1 MKTFPT
7 IRDILYLDFDK
18 AASIWSQFDEGL
30 LERVSVTEDAGKDR
44 AAGTKFGIP
53 GVAEASLGVD
63 YLQKKSTLQSKTL
76 HHDLLNR
83 VEKRL
88 LEAGLVTD
96 LAGAVQPKD
105 ASPETIRS
113 AIGTRPYL
121 RAEGNSVLEDYR
133 RILAIAEKFNEIIGF
148 IIKATQETAKK
159 SLAYAELRQLIA
171 AEDAAADQIK
181 DRNQKALK
189 KSQAKAMR
197 HKLDELLKP
206 QLSLVD
212 DWLVDGMRLFINTF
226 MPSRINF
233 RIYPFSSCP
242 SFQVLC
248 NLKRDCFLDSDLEH
262 LLYGYGNR
270 PNVPLA
276 VFGLITSLP
285 PKEQPAFNPMK
296 EFEDDPELGK
306 SAAFE
311 QGFRGIF
318 SGMEGMEAI
327 VRFSRYPNVT
337 VHPIAV
343 YRSFSNS
350 AA

>member
-1 MKTFPT
+1 MNKSPI
-7 IRDILYLDFDK
+7 IRDLLYLDFDK

-30 LERVSVTEDAGKDR
+30 LERVSVTEDIGKDR

-53 GVAEASLGVD
+53 GVAEANLGVD
-63 YLQKKSTLQSKTL
+63 YLHKKSTLQSKTL

-83 VEKRL
+83 VEERL
-88 LEAGLVTD
+88 LQAGLVTD
-96 LAGAVQPKD
+96 MAEAVRGDD
-105 ASPETIRS
+105 ALPDVIRS

-133 RILAIAEKFNEIIGF
+133 RILAIAEKFNEIVGF
-148 IIKATQETAKK
+148 IVKATQEAAKK
-159 SLAYAELRQLIA
+159 SPAYAELGTLIA
-171 AEDAAADQIK
+171 AADAAADQIR
-181 DRNQKALK
+181 DRNEKTLK
-189 KSQAKAMR
+189 KSQVKQMR
-197 HKLDELLKP
+197 RQLDDLLKP
-206 QLSLVD
+206 QLNAVD
-212 DWLVDGMRLFINTF
+212 EWLVDGMRLFINTF

-233 RIYPFSSCP
+233 RIYPFPSCP

-285 PKEQPAFNPMK
+285 PKEQPVFNPMK
-296 EFEDDPELGK
+296 EFEDDPDLAK
-306 SAAFE
+306 SAGFE
-311 QGFRGIF
+311 QGFRGVF
-318 SGMEGMEAI
+318 AGMEGMESI

-343 YRSFSNS
+343 YRSFVVN

>member
-1 MKTFPT
+1 
-7 IRDILYLDFDK
+7 
-18 AASIWSQFDEGL
+18 
-30 LERVSVTEDAGKDR
+30 V
-44 AAGTKFGIP
+44 
-53 GVAEASLGVD
+53 VD
-63 YLQKKSTLQSKTL
+63 YPQKKSTLQSKTL

-83 VEKRL
+83 VEKRVL
-88 LEAGLVTD
+88 VAGLVTD

-121 RAEGNSVLEDYR
+121 HAEGNSVLEDYR

-148 IIKATQETAKK
+148 IMKATQETAKE
-159 SLAYAELRQLIA
+159 SLAYA
-171 AEDAAADQIK
+171 
-181 DRNQKALK
+181 
-189 KSQAKAMR
+189 
-197 HKLDELLKP
+197 ELLKP
-206 QLSLVD
+206 QLSPVD
-212 DWLVDGMRLFINTF
+212 DWLVAGMRLFINTF

-248 NLKRDCFLDSDLEH
+248 NLQRDCFLDSDLEH

-311 QGFRGIF
+311 QGFRGMF

-327 VRFSRYPNVT
+327 VRSPDIRMSRFTQSWCIGRSRIAQPNPRLQPAT
-337 VHPIAV
+337 VGAV
-343 YRSFSNS
+343 MSRRG
-350 AA
+350 